1 MTALLP
7 EREFR
12 EDSGNIL
19 MNAFALSEDCNAP
32 TSLCRR
38 EIHVLN
44 VAYAVREITER
55 LQAMQPAMC
64 AMIASWPGRS
74 RPLDFSVVHKGIFD
88 ALRFE
93 EIGYPDRAGDQGFYQ
108 LGV

>member
-32 TSLCRR
+32 TTLCRR

-44 VAYAVREITER
+44 VAYAVREITAR
-55 LQAMQPAMC
+55 LQAIQPVMC
-64 AMIASWPGRS
+64 AMIASRPGRS
-74 RPLDFSVVHKGIFD
+74 RPLDFSIVHKGIFD